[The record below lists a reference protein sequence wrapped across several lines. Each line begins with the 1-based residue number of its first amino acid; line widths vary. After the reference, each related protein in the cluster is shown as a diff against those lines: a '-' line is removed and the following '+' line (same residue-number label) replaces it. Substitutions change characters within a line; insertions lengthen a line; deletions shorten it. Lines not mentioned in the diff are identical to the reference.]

1 MYHFR
6 HHSAPPPA
14 QPAWVLQHART
25 VFGIT
30 ASIAVIILAIVA
42 GIKGKKNGDAEGASR
57 GCTA

>member
-1 MYHFR
+1 MEETQEEKK
-6 HHSAPPPA
+6 SVV
-14 QPAWVLQHART
+14 PAWVLQHART